1 MLLRLMP
8 DQITRYWEDISS
20 AMVAAVP
27 PLGKVDQA
35 GLNNLLEAFLLED
48 LQAWILFEDKD
59 GVALIYALAVTKEWV
74 DIGTKDKS
82 LLIYA
87 LWGYTLVP
95 DNLWNEGLE
104 TLKNFAR
111 GRRCSRVC
119 AFSKIPRI
127 IEITKRLGWE
137 TETRLLTLEV

>member
-1 MLLRLMP
+1 VLLRLMP

-59 GVALIYALAVTKEWV
+59 GVAIIYALAVTKEWI
-74 DIGTKDKS
+74 DIGTKDTS

-87 LWGYTLVP
+87 LWGYSLVP
-95 DNLWNEGLE
+95 DYLWNEGLE
-104 TLKNFAR
+104 TLKKFAQDR
-111 GRRCSRVC
+111 KCSRIC
-119 AFSKIPRI
+119 AFSEVPRI
-127 IEITKRLGWE
+127 IEITKNLGWK